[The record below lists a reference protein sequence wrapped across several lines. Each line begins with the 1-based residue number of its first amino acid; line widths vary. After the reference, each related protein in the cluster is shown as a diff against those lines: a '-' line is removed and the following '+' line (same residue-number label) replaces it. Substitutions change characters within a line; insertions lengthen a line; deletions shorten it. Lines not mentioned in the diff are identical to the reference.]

1 MYSAFVK
8 YKENKQL
15 TIVEGPGI
23 MMGDTELDA
32 LLASSLETPVV
43 LTLNGHQH
51 MSVNETFNHVVSV
64 CVCVSGGKGEGDTRK
79 CGRAGWGGWTCCE
92 WGLPPWMIQLKGVI
106 PPLPPLPLPPPDD
119 EAPGLPGP
127 QGGRA
132 GTGAQPRAARRPHA
146 PHTPGKR
153 TAGGKAPEGRRQEMG
168 DKRGMTTRPSHA
180 APPPLRLPP
189 SGGPP
194 LLPLPDSD

>member
-106 PPLPPLPLPPPDD
+106 PPLPPLPPPP
-119 EAPGLPGP
+119 
-127 QGGRA
+127 R
-132 GTGAQPRAARRPHA
+132 
-146 PHTPGKR
+146 
-153 TAGGKAPEGRRQEMG
+153 
-168 DKRGMTTRPSHA
+168 
-180 APPPLRLPP
+180 
-189 SGGPP
+189 
-194 LLPLPDSD
+194 